1 MMAPFAVLFGV
12 FVIYPLVKS
21 LYLSFTNYRGIKPPV
36 WIGLENYTSL
46 FGDERFRKAMLNT
59 FLYVAGSVTPDDH
72 HGAHRGDGV
81 PRAELAA
88 PHGAGA
94 VLPAVGHLGDRAQP
108 DLEVDLLARGLRH
121 GEPVRRPLRRRPGG
135 VAVDAVA
142 RGAVLV
148 FMGVWGGIGYGMVI
162 FVAGL
167 NAIPEEYY
175 ESARM
180 DGATPWQQFTKI
192 TLPLLRP
199 VTAYV
204 VITGLIGAFQIFEA
218 VFIIFFRSAGVIG
231 GLHDSALMI
240 VPYLYDQ
247 GFGHFYLGRASAI
260 AWVLLVIIFVISMI
274 HLRITRANRD
284 LTQSA
289 AAVEMPPSNRTK
301 RGSLTRPSL
310 GQRLAT
316 IPLYVLALSM
326 LAPFYWMVISSFKSV
341 PEITRSPP
349 TWIPQDPTLNNF
361 YDRVWNPDVQN
372 PGHTAGLFQRFTQV
386 SGGYWKF
393 MFNSVLIS
401 TSITLGALLIASLA
415 ALVIAKHQLPGR
427 RIIYLLII
435 GSMMLPWQVTLIP
448 NYITV
453 SDLGWLSTYQ
463 GYIIPALAKAFVVF
477 FLVQYLQS
485 LPDEL
490 FQAARVDGAG
500 SGGSGGVSCCRCCDR
515 RSPRWRS
522 SWCSASG
529 TTSSG
534 RSSS

>member
-1 MMAPFAVLFGV
+1 M
-12 FVIYPLVKS
+12 
-21 LYLSFTNYRGIKPPV
+21 
-36 WIGLENYTSL
+36 
-46 FGDERFRKAMLNT
+46 
-59 FLYVAGSVTPDDH
+59 
-72 HGAHRGDGV
+72 
-81 PRAELAA
+81 
-88 PHGAGA
+88 
-94 VLPAVGHLGDRAQP
+94 
-108 DLEVDLLARGLRH
+108 
-121 GEPVRRPLRRRPGG
+121 
-135 VAVDAVA
+135 
-142 RGAVLV
+142 
-148 FMGVWGGIGYGMVI
+148 
-162 FVAGL
+162 
-167 NAIPEEYY
+167 
-175 ESARM
+175 
-180 DGATPWQQFTKI
+180 
-192 TLPLLRP
+192 
-199 VTAYV
+199 
-204 VITGLIGAFQIFEA
+204 
-218 VFIIFFRSAGVIG
+218 
-231 GLHDSALMI
+231 
-240 VPYLYDQ
+240 
-247 GFGHFYLGRASAI
+247 
-260 AWVLLVIIFVISMI
+260 
-274 HLRITRANRD
+274 
-284 LTQSA
+284 SA
-289 AAVEMPPSNRTK
+289 AAVEMPPSNGTK

-500 SGGSGGVSCCRCCDR
+500 EWRIWWSVVLPLLRPALAAMAIFVVLGEWNNFLWPLIIVTGDDSMATLPVALARLNSNYPGAQNSGVIMVAALI
-515 RSPRWRS
+515 
-522 SWCSASG
+522 ASLPTVIFFLVFQKQFTRG
-529 TTSSG
+529 ITITG
-534 RSSS
+534 LKG